1 MFTVSLT
8 LIKGFFCIRTL
19 LITANKI
26 HQGMF
31 LKQKSSTLGGRIGSL
46 VALSVLSSCLLV
58 ALVLAS
64 FQFQRTLTNKRSEL
78 QGVVSVLSSAISRPL
93 EARDHQQ
100 VLSMLTSIGRVPNLQ
115 SALVLDSEGKTF
127 AVMGSAPMLESGISH
142 MSDGGLM
149 ALTRATQVGAT
160 PVIKGGKLV
169 GRLILVSDISSLRND
184 FILTVCFSLT
194 AACAAAAIG
203 LFLSRPLQRRII
215 NPMAELVAAMRKIR
229 LNRDF
234 KIIVQH
240 SSDDETGELVEAF
253 NAMITTVRSRDLA
266 LQKVAY
272 TDPLTGLGN
281 RHGLQQVLEN
291 AIAQRGPT
299 ATYLLDID
307 GFREINDTLGHSI
320 ADALLMDIAARLHGE
335 AVDKGNVFR
344 LGGDEFMIVACKIE
358 NNAEAQADIA
368 RYIAALYQPVRIL
381 GHDIHVSASAGIA
394 LVPRD
399 GVTSSEVMRRCDLA
413 LQDAKKSGL
422 GRISIFQMEM
432 EERIQSRNELVAGL
446 RNGLLRN
453 EFKLHYQPQ
462 VDLASGTVLGFEAL
476 VRWSHPVRGNISPA
490 VFVPV
495 AEKAGLIPELGLRI
509 LRNSCVQ
516 AKTWFKAGEG
526 PFQVSVNVSAAQL
539 VQADFLRD
547 VQEAL
552 SVSGLPP
559 PLLCLEL
566 TESVFL
572 GKSINNVRHLFNDLK
587 KMGIE
592 LALDDFGTGYSSLSY
607 LEGLPFDKV
616 KIDRAFVNGVNGSAK
631 KQSLLA
637 SIIELSHGLGMKVV
651 AEGAETAEDIA
662 TLTAMKADSVQGYY
676 FAKPAAPE
684 EALLNAASITQ
695 RLATTKRLRFASGA

>member
-1 MFTVSLT
+1 MITAT
-8 LIKGFFCIRTL
+8 LILIKEFFGIAPPLT
-19 LITANKI
+19 TTSKI
-26 HQGMF
+26 NSLMF
-31 LKQKSSTLGGRIGSL
+31 LNQKSSTLGSRIGSL

-58 ALVLAS
+58 ALVLAT

-78 QGVVSVLSSAISRPL
+78 QGVVSVLASAISRPL
-93 EARDHQQ
+93 EARDQQQ

-115 SALVLDSEGKTF
+115 SALVLDSSGKTF
-127 AVMGSAPMLESGISH
+127 AVMGNAPMLESDVSH
-142 MSDGGLM
+142 ISDGVFM
-149 ALTRATQVGAT
+149 ALTKATQVGAT
-160 PVIKGGKLV
+160 PVVKGGKSV

-184 FILTVCFSLT
+184 FILTVCFSLA

-203 LFLSRPLQRRII
+203 LFLSRPLQRRIV

-229 LNRDF
+229 VNRDF
-234 KIIVQH
+234 KTIVQH

-253 NAMITTVRSRDLA
+253 NAMITTVRSRDMA

-281 RHGLQQVLEN
+281 RHGLQQLLEHS
-291 AIAQRGPT
+291 ISKSST
-299 ATYLLDID
+299 AAAYLLDID

-320 ADALLMDIAARLHGE
+320 ADALLMDTAARLHGE
-335 AVDKGNVFR
+335 ATGSGHVFR
-344 LGGDEFMIVACKIE
+344 LGGDEFMIVASKIE
-358 NNAEAQADIA
+358 NNNEAQKDIA

-394 LVPRD
+394 LIPRD
-399 GVTSSEVMRRCDLA
+399 GVTSSEIMRRCDLA
-413 LQDAKKSGL
+413 LQDAKKSGI
-422 GRISIFQMEM
+422 GRVSIFQMDM

-462 VDLASGTVLGFEAL
+462 VDLASGSVQGFEAL

-516 AKTWFKAGEG
+516 AKAWFKAGEG

-572 GKSINNVRHLFNDLK
+572 GKGINNVRHLFNDLK

-616 KIDRAFVNGVNGSAK
+616 KIDRTFVNGVNASAK

-684 EALLNAASITQ
+684 DALMNAAAINLRYAPS
-695 RLATTKRLRFASGA
+695 KRLLAATGV

>member
-1 MFTVSLT
+1 MFT
-8 LIKGFFCIRTL
+8 R
-19 LITANKI
+19 
-26 HQGMF
+26 
-31 LKQKSSTLGGRIGSL
+31 QKSSTLGSRIGSL

-58 ALVLAS
+58 ALVLAT

-78 QGVVSVLSSAISRPL
+78 QGVVSVLGSAISRPL
-93 EARDHQQ
+93 ESRDQQQ
-100 VLSMLTSIGRVPNLQ
+100 VLSMLTSIARVPNLV
-115 SALVLDSEGKTF
+115 SALVLDAEGRQF
-127 AVMGSAPMLESGISH
+127 ATMGNAPMLEADIARA
-142 MSDGGLM
+142 SDGVFM
-149 ALTRATQVGAT
+149 ALTKATQVGAT
-160 PVIKGGKLV
+160 AVIKGGKPV

-184 FILTVCFSLT
+184 FILTVGFSLA

-203 LFLSRPLQRRII
+203 LFFSRPLQRRII
-215 NPMAELVAAMRKIR
+215 NPMAELVSAMRKIR

-234 KIIVQH
+234 KAIVQH
-240 SSDDETGELVEAF
+240 SADDETGELVEAF
-253 NAMITTVRSRDLA
+253 NSMIATVRSRDMA

-281 RHGLQQVLEN
+281 RHGLQQVLEQVV
-291 AIAQRGPT
+291 ARSEPASV
-299 ATYLLDID
+299 YLLDID

-320 ADALLMDIAARLHGE
+320 ADALLMDIAARLHSE
-335 AVDKGNVFR
+335 AADAGSVFR
-344 LGGDEFMIVACKIE
+344 LGGDEFMIVANKVGS
-358 NNAEAQADIA
+358 NSEAQKDIA
-368 RYIAALYQPVRIL
+368 RFIAALYQPVRIL

-394 LVPRD
+394 LIPRD
-399 GVTSSEVMRRCDLA
+399 GTTSSEIMRRCDLA
-413 LQDAKKSGL
+413 LQDAKKQGI
-422 GRISIFQMEM
+422 GRTSIFMMEM

-453 EFKLHYQPQ
+453 EFRLHYQPQ
-462 VDLASGTVLGFEAL
+462 VDIASGTVLGFEAL
-476 VRWSHPVRGNISPA
+476 VRWHHPTRGNISPA

-516 AKTWFKAGEG
+516 AKTWFKAGHG
-526 PFQVSVNVSAAQL
+526 PFQISVNVSAAQL

-572 GKSINNVRHLFNDLK
+572 GKGISSVRHLFNDLK

-616 KIDRAFVNGVNGSAK
+616 KIDRAFVNGVHTSAK

-662 TLTAMKADSVQGYY
+662 TLTAMRADSVQGYY
-676 FAKPAAPE
+676 YAKPAAPE
-684 EALLNAASITQ
+684 EALANAAAINERLNPVKQLRVPNIQ
-695 RLATTKRLRFASGA
+695 R